1 MLQLEGKLISDLSE
15 QSGQSAS
22 LPREC
27 RSALDM
33 YIKRLRTHCFNT
45 LKDFMPPCYEEME
58 QRCVLSCRAMRCG
71 RMRVGLLL
79 KPLEMIPECAHP
91 PWMYLAALGRSLEGT
106 KGLERVLDD
115 LRAN

>member
-1 MLQLEGKLISDLSE
+1 
-15 QSGQSAS
+15 
-22 LPREC
+22 
-27 RSALDM
+27 
-33 YIKRLRTHCFNT
+33 
-45 LKDFMPPCYEEME
+45 
-58 QRCVLSCRAMRCG
+58 
-71 RMRVGLLL
+71 MRVGLLL